1 MTAIAPRPDALDDAK
16 VAAWL
21 RLNLSFLAANPALY
35 RDLVPPERVH
45 GAVLADHMAA
55 MLLAAR
61 AEASAQAARADDVL
75 AAGRAAAG
83 LGQRVQEAVL
93 LLLAAGDVVDCVA
106 SAFPAALAVDAACL
120 CGEGIPGFRRLP
132 RGTVHALLGG
142 RAVLVRSGALADV
155 GLHGEAMR
163 LAAHEALVRIP
174 GDGPPALLAL
184 AARDG
189 GVLEGGQGGLAF
201 LGRALAVALRR

>member
-1 MTAIAPRPDALDDAK
+1 MAARAKPPDEPDATQ

-21 RLNLSFLAANPALY
+21 RANPAFLAGNPGLY
-35 RDLVPPERVH
+35 AALAPPARVH
-45 GAVLADHMAA
+45 GPVLADHMAA
-55 MLLAAR
+55 MLCAAR
-61 AEASAQAARADDVL
+61 AEADAQCARAEAVL

-83 LGQRVQEAVL
+83 LAQRVQEAVL
-93 LLLAAGDVVDCVA
+93 LLLAAADVMDCVA
-106 SAFPAALAVDAACL
+106 TAFPAALAVDSACL
-120 CGEGIPGFRRLP
+120 CAEGLPGFRRLP
-132 RGTVHALLGG
+132 RGAVATLLGG
-142 RAVLVRSGALADV
+142 RTVLLRSGALADA
-155 GLHGEAMR
+155 GLHGEAMQ

-189 GVLEGGQGGLAF
+189 QVLEGGQGALAF